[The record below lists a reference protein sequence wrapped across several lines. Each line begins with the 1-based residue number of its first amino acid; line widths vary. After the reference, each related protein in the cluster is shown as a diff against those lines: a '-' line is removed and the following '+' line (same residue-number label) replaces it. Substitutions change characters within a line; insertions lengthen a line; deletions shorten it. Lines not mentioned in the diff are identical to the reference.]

1 MTVHAHD
8 SFAQICDHLSAT
20 VDPKLFERMRW
31 ARDVGPRL
39 AELVAL
45 ALGAVEGR
53 TDLELTEEQSTTDL
67 KRYVLK
73 VHGVRIIGL
82 TFQIEDGQAHV
93 LPVEI
98 ERSRYMLSAK
108 AVLSVDVHDMNA
120 EWMAGALKLAFS
132 WIEPRDKPE
141 AEGEAEVEA
150 ATAK

>member
-1 MTVHAHD
+1 MTVHAPD
-8 SFAQICDHLSAT
+8 SFAQICDQLSAT
-20 VDPKLFERMRW
+20 VDPTLFERMRW

-53 TDLELTEEQSTTDL
+53 TDLELSEEQSTTDI

-73 VHGVRIIGL
+73 VHGRRIIGL

-93 LPVEI
+93 LPIEI
-98 ERSRYMLSAK
+98 ERSHYMLSAK
-108 AVLSVDVHDMNA
+108 AVLSVEVHDMNA

-132 WIEPRDKPE
+132 WIEPRYKPE
-141 AEGEAEVEA
+141 AEAEA
-150 ATAK
+150 AE